1 MKKQRID
8 GQETRK
14 CLLEAASMVFSEK
27 GFWETTNAEI
37 CKKANANTAS
47 INYHFGSKEELYVE
61 AWKYSFAKSQERHP
75 PDGGVSPEAPVQER
89 LHGRVLSFMQRFT
102 DPKTYELHITH
113 KEMACPTGLLQ
124 GILHY
129 SIESL
134 HDGFR
139 SIVAELLGKDASER
153 DVTFCY
159 LNVMDMCFG
168 VVRHLHRGKVL
179 KKKRISMNIFS
190 EKDVE
195 AFADHIVRF
204 SLAGIRS
211 IREEK
216 RKNKTRARSKI

>member
-1 MKKQRID
+1 M
-8 GQETRK
+8 
-14 CLLEAASMVFSEK
+14 
-27 GFWETTNAEI
+27 
-37 CKKANANTAS
+37 
-47 INYHFGSKEELYVE
+47 
-61 AWKYSFAKSQERHP
+61 
-75 PDGGVSPEAPVQER
+75 
-89 LHGRVLSFMQRFT
+89 
-102 DPKTYELHITH
+102 
-113 KEMACPTGLLQ
+113 
-124 GILHY
+124 
-129 SIESL
+129 
-134 HDGFR
+134 
-139 SIVAELLGKDASER
+139 
-153 DVTFCY
+153 TFCY